1 MEGIEKNKVSISLE
15 FFVKKI
21 VEIKILFSVFLW
33 QRVQLKEFR

>member
-21 VEIKILFSVFLW
+21 VEIKILFSFFYG
-33 QRVQLKEFR
+33 KGSN